1 MAQGVLTRT
10 RRARTNIAGWLLVV
24 FAALVAVFFL
34 FPVAWAMLTSVKPP
48 GEAVSSPTSLPSR
61 ISLDNYEK
69 IATYGIG
76 IWGYLWNTIF
86 VSGISVVGTVFLS
99 TLAGYG
105 FARFDFPGKNVV
117 FVLVL
122 ATFMIPFQAI
132 LVPLF
137 LVLNRVGL
145 TNSLVGLALVFITFQ
160 LPFGIFMMRNSFAGL
175 PRELEDAAMVDG
187 CTSWGALFRV
197 LLPLVVPGMATVL
210 IFTFLNSWNEFLAAL
225 IFLQDQEK
233 FTLPILL
240 LSAQSGEMGSIDWGA
255 LQAGVTVTAV
265 PTIVVFLA
273 LQRYYI
279 SGLVSGAL
287 KA

>member
-10 RRARTNIAGWLLVV
+10 RRARTNVAGWLLVV
-24 FAALVAVFFL
+24 FAAIVAVFFL
-34 FPVAWAMLTSVKPP
+34 FPVAWAMLTSFKPP

-145 TNSLVGLALVFITFQ
+145 TNSLFGLALVFITFQ
-160 LPFGIFMMRNSFAGL
+160 LPFGIFMMRNSFASL

-187 CTSWGALFRV
+187 CTNWGALFRV

-240 LSAQSGEMGSIDWGA
+240 LSAQSGEMGSVDWGA

-265 PTIVVFLA
+265 PTIVIFLA